1 MKNGKLHVSREKNTG
16 NNKGECEKPEKVNVQ
31 GVSHLSGIF
40 SFSIRSQDLRRHFRN
55 GGFVV
60 TVRGGGRGG
69 RRRRRR
75 LWRIAGG
82 QLGRGH
88 VLIEVSVLI
97 VRLLFQLAPPC
108 VRTGVQRLRVLG

>member
-1 MKNGKLHVSREKNTG
+1 M
-16 NNKGECEKPEKVNVQ
+16 Q

-40 SFSIRSQDLRRHFRN
+40 SFSIRSQELRRHFRN

-60 TVRGGGRGG
+60 TVRGGGRGS
-69 RRRRRR
+69 RRRRR

-88 VLIEVSVLI
+88 VLIEVGVLI
-97 VRLLFQLAPPC
+97 VRLLFRRAPPC
-108 VRTGVQRLRVLG
+108 VRTGVLRLRVLGWDQENMQQASRQSREKT